1 MDIKMTYDVELPLGF
16 DEAINRVTEALK
28 AEQFGIISRIDL
40 HATFKEKLGVD
51 SLPHTIL
58 GACNPQLA
66 HKAVSTMPE
75 AAVMLPC
82 NVTLQAAADNR
93 TIVRIVSAAAVMTSA
108 GLEKD
113 PVVREVGDAADAKL
127 RCVARALAAG

>member
-1 MDIKMTYDVELPLGF
+1 MDMKMTYDVELPLGF
-16 DEAINRVTEALK
+16 GEAITRVTEALK

-51 SLPHTIL
+51 GLPHAIL
-58 GACNPQLA
+58 GACNPKLA
-66 HKAVSTMPE
+66 HKAVSTTPE

-82 NVTLQAAADNR
+82 NVTLQATADNR

-108 GLEKD
+108 GLGKD
-113 PVVREVGDAADAKL
+113 PVVREVGEAADARL
-127 RCVARALAAG
+127 RRVYGFRAFP

>member
-1 MDIKMTYDVELPLGF
+1 MDMKMTYDVELSYEF
-16 DEAINRVTEALK
+16 DDALNRVAEALK

-51 SLPHTIL
+51 GLPHAIL

-82 NVTLQAAADNR
+82 NVTLQATRDKR
-93 TIVRIVSAAAVMTSA
+93 TIVRIVSAAAVMRSA
-108 GLEKD
+108 GLDKD
-113 PVVREVGDAADAKL
+113 PTVREVGEAADAGL
-127 RCVARALAAG
+127 RRVAQALAAG

>member
-1 MDIKMTYDVELPLGF
+1 MDAITYDVELPLGF

-40 HATFKEKLGVD
+40 HATFKEKLSVD
-51 SLPHTIL
+51 GLPHTIL
-58 GACNPQLA
+58 GACNPTLA

-82 NVTLQAAADNR
+82 NVTVQSMEDKR
-93 TIVRIVSAAAVMTSA
+93 TIVRIVSAAAVMAGA
-108 GLEKD
+108 GLETD
-113 PVVREVGDAADAKL
+113 PVVRAVGEEADAKL
-127 RCVARALAAG
+127 KRVAQTLTAG